1 MLALISVALALLP
14 LWVVG
19 VLIAAGKRYQL
30 GLLGFSSLWTIT
42 SVAWG
47 QLLPRLTVWEGLF
60 PVAVWLTT
68 FAGTWIVVQPSIEL
82 LRKRLAVVAVMSAA
96 FVAILLGLGS
106 LSTNAL
112 LQAMG
117 WGHDN
122 SAHIF
127 LADANAECGGLLSA
141 CWLDLEDVPAYLI
154 EYPQGFSVTWAS
166 LPGAFSSSG
175 FLGSLQAYAAIYL
188 LTSLALVVVTGW
200 LAVSL
205 TRKSTWAWAA
215 GVLAGVCVAVGVWS
229 HQFWSGFASFLWAS
243 LIIVAFI
250 ILRESGLLPV
260 GRLWFVFAL
269 MSLVSVYYSHQLL
282 LPFLFVYVVVDAL
295 VHRHSLLSTARQ
307 SGWLI
312 SGIVLGALI
321 LGLLAPRSAQG
332 NSFINQVAVEA
343 GMEAIPLWVWIPL
356 AVVGGF
362 VLFAR
367 VGHDRVA
374 LRWAMLTS
382 GALFGALAVLTLRV
396 NGYVSYYPMKLLTF
410 LVLILIAAS
419 AAVVVAKPIET
430 RARQTWFTLS
440 ALAALGLAVLP
451 PLLRY
456 PGFKTA
462 YQGSTPTVIRTLAQD
477 PFGGG
482 VALCAPFVLDA
493 VDRLPSDVGR
503 VEVYRNGELQ
513 PLEGRWINQIR
524 GHWDTTAWVNEIDWR
539 SMEEIPEDQ
548 LPDII
553 IRHDSVGLT
562 PAGVPQL
569 ELGELCDRRQ
579 LPPVLPIG

>member
-1 MLALISVALALLP
+1 M
-14 LWVVG
+14 
-19 VLIAAGKRYQL
+19 IAAGNRYRL
-30 GLLGFSSLWTIT
+30 GLLGFFALWTGT

-47 QLLPRLTVWEGLF
+47 QLLPRLGAWEGLF
-60 PVAVWLTT
+60 PVAVWVTT
-68 FAGTWIVVQPSIEL
+68 LVGVWKIAQSSAEV
-82 LRKRLAVVAVMSAA
+82 LRRRLAA
-96 FVAILLGLGS
+96 VAIISAGFVSLIVGLGS
-106 LSTNAL
+106 LSTRSL
-112 LQAMG
+112 VQVLG

-127 LADANAECGGLLSA
+127 LAEANAYCGGLLSA
-141 CWLDLEDVPAYLI
+141 CRLDLRDVPSYLI

-166 LPGAFSSSG
+166 LPGAFTSSG
-175 FLGSLQAYAAIYL
+175 LLGSLQAYTAIYL
-188 LTSLALVVVTGW
+188 LTTLALVVVTGW

-205 TRKSTWAWAA
+205 TRRSTWAWAA
-215 GVLAGVCVAVGVWS
+215 GVLAGLCVAAGVWS

-243 LIIVAFI
+243 LLIVAFI
-250 ILRESGLLPV
+250 VLRESGLLPV

-282 LPFLFVYVVVDAL
+282 LPFLIVYVVVDAL

-307 SGWLI
+307 SLWLI
-312 SGIVLGALI
+312 TGIVLGALI

-332 NSFINQVAVEA
+332 SSFIDQVVVEA
-343 GMEAIPLWVWIPL
+343 GMEAIPVWVGVPL

-362 VLFAR
+362 VVFAR
-367 VGHDRVA
+367 GSHDRVA

-419 AAVVVAKPIET
+419 AAVAVAKPIET

-440 ALAALGLAVLP
+440 ALAALGLAVMP

-462 YQGSTPTVIRTLAQD
+462 YQGSTPTAIRTLAQD

-493 VDRLPSDVGR
+493 VDRLSSDVGR

-539 SMEEIPEDQ
+539 PMEEIPKDQ

-553 IRHDSVGLT
+553 ISHDSVGLT
-562 PAGVPQL
+562 PEGVPRL
-569 ELGELCDRRQ
+569 VLGELCDRRQ